1 LILVGCCLVGYS
13 IYIRF
18 DFQEEK
24 IAALQTL
31 ADQLIAAEH
40 YASQPI
46 DEKRRQVLDRWCHL
60 KEALIEKR
68 SRLGESQT
76 LQQFRYVQLPFYRFV
91 SLVTKFYMQSI

>member
-1 LILVGCCLVGYS
+1 VIPVLYFYFPLISVGCSLIGYS
-13 IYIRF
+13 IYNRF
-18 DFQEEK
+18 GFQEEK

-31 ADQLIAAEH
+31 ADQLIAAEQ
-40 YASQPI
+40 YASQPN

-76 LQQFRYVQLPFYRFV
+76 LQQFRYVQL
-91 SLVTKFYMQSI
+91 L